1 MAELKIEKKTEYFIV
16 GGNTQEA
23 PVYLVKDS
31 ETGSLLFVFRH
42 HFCAGWL
49 ATKEAPYGFCTGAQE
64 APEDAEFYLG
74 MVRPHESG
82 LWAPELITQIEHAQ
96 RSFSMSQECFLKM
109 INGDVIDNMR
119 KSFAGVKED
128 RARQAREEAEL
139 KKLRDEFDN
148 APMKDRA
155 DLSGLSSDHLKA
167 LSLEWEWESPY
178 IDQTGL
184 VLRQAGEIRAH
195 FWVSKERRRAEFN
208 VSGGWNPAAYS
219 AEEIPQRGLRIP
231 VIRALKFLEERISQ
245 ILPAP
250 RLPNEIAGRSF
261 TGKGFEFWLARMS
274 QGPFGLDEACMAS
287 YGVSALAL
295 KTDWEKVWELEE
307 VLDQARKIVRARH
320 RVRNGFYVWK
330 ISKESIDQARRD
342 GKFLIGYFSE

>member
-1 MAELKIEKKTEYFIV
+1 MAKLIMKKKNEYFNV
-16 GGNTQEA
+16 DGGVQESTVWTVRD
-23 PVYLVKDS
+23 PQD
-31 ETGSLLFVFRH
+31 GSLLFVFRER
-42 HFCAGWL
+42 FGKWS
-49 ATKEAPYGFCTGAQE
+49 ATQEAPYGFCAGAQE
-64 APEDAEFYLG
+64 APEKAEFYRG
-74 MVRPHESG
+74 MVRTTEPG
-82 LWAPELITQIEHAQ
+82 LHACALAVEISAAENAL
-96 RSFSMSQECFLKM
+96 RSLECFSAM
-109 INGDVIDNMR
+109 FPRAHISYMR
-119 KSFAGVKED
+119 HLWRKVQDD
-128 RARQAREEAEL
+128 RARIAREDAEL
-139 KKLRDEFDN
+139 ERLRMEFDS
-148 APMKDRA
+148 APLRDRA
-155 DLSGLSSDHLKA
+155 DLSVLQTGHLRD
-167 LSLEWEWESPY
+167 LSLEYPLFNGEL
-178 IDQTGL
+178 DQSCL
-184 VLRQAGEIRAH
+184 VLRQAGEVRAH
-195 FWVSKERRRAEFN
+195 FWMSRERRRAEFS
-208 VSGGWNPAAYS
+208 VSDGWSPEAYQ